1 MEFHTNLAAVYERI
15 DQFDPEKY
23 ARSRNFITG
32 GVSYLSPYLSRGFI
46 TVPQVVKRLKD
57 RGIGLEQAEKFI
69 QELATGLL
77 LALRSPALV

>member
-1 MEFHTNLAAVYERI
+1 MEFPTKLAEVYQRI
-15 DQFDPEKY
+15 DQFDPEHY

-57 RGIGLEQAEKFI
+57 RGIGLEQAEKF
-69 QELATGLL
+69 
-77 LALRSPALV
+77 